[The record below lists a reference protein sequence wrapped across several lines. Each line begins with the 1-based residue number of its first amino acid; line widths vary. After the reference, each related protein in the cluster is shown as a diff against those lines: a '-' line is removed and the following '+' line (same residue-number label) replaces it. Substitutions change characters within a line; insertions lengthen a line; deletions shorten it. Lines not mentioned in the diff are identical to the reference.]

1 MMEPVWGFILYLFL
15 LAVVVAVAATRK
27 LAWWAFLLL
36 TPIAGFGLAIL
47 GSLASG
53 GNGMATGWMG
63 FSSLLLAFFLAVTLK
78 SRVQKL
84 ADGDHVDGYKKCP
97 HCAEQVRVEALKCRY
112 CSSSLVPES
121 APPVIEVSDADAM
134 NMYGITRDGDGFRY
148 RTYRYNRLSDAVE
161 YAKGQ
166 QPAQ

>member
-1 MMEPVWGFILYLFL
+1 MEPIWGFILYLFL

-27 LAWWAFLLL
+27 LTWWVFLLL

-53 GNGMATGWMG
+53 GSGVAMGWMG

-78 SRVQKL
+78 SRAQKL

-97 HCAEQVRVEALKCRY
+97 YCSEQVRADAVKCRY
-112 CSSSLVPES
+112 CSSALAAEPTSPTVEVP
-121 APPVIEVSDADAM
+121 DADAM
-134 NMYGITRDGDGFRY
+134 SMYGITRDGDGFRY
-148 RTYRYNRLSDAVE
+148 QTYRYARLSDAIQ
-161 YAKGQ
+161 YAKRQ
-166 QPAQ
+166 QAAQ